1 LGGTSPFSRS
11 KARTTFSPFIV
22 FLVTVPL
29 NHASPEASLAFAGNQ
44 QRLQTLRVSLFAM
57 TGFAHEKGRR
67 KKRGNPR
74 ANIKNISHPQSI
86 DTWSTRGIVSLE
98 KSVKVVYETG
108 ALLGVQGLQQKLWLW
123 FVFELFRFLEKRG
136 RLICWP

>member
-1 LGGTSPFSRS
+1 MPLQRDRWHWQETNSAYKQCRLACLRS
-11 KARTTFSPFIV
+11 QV
-22 FLVTVPL
+22 
-29 NHASPEASLAFAGNQ
+29 
-44 QRLQTLRVSLFAM
+44 LRIERQE
-57 TGFAHEKGRR
+57 EK
-67 KKRGNPR
+67 KGNPR